1 MSPESDDRLW
11 YAPTLDV
18 FLNRWFSNYEE
29 ARAARESE
37 GGYLLPYRHHFFVCE
52 AEAVRAL
59 GLEPDA
65 PDWER
70 VGWDAALPADAE
82 GYGRL
87 RAKRLAD
94 AREAGG

>member
-1 MSPESDDRLW
+1 MSSEKDDKLW

-29 ARAARESE
+29 ARASRASG

-52 AEAVRAL
+52 DEAVRAL
-59 GLEPDA
+59 GLEPED

-70 VGWDAALPADAE
+70 VGWDAARPADEEAF
-82 GYGRL
+82 GRL
-87 RAKRLAD
+87 REKRRA
-94 AREAGG
+94 AREVHG